1 MKSYTAFKVSGIDWI
16 DVIPAHWK
24 VRRLKD
30 IGKICLGKMLK
41 DKPDNGYYRKPYLKS
56 KNIGWLNLN
65 LSNVEEMYFNEQ
77 EMATLRLKKGD
88 LILSEGGEVGK
99 TSIWNDELEECYI
112 QNSAHKIS
120 FNNCCDSR
128 FYLYLSY
135 YLGHIGYYK
144 SIVNLV
150 SIMHLTYEKLRRV
163 MVPVPPLDE
172 QERLAAY
179 LDKKCGEIDG
189 QVELLEK
196 KRKAYERLKT
206 SVINNAVT
214 RGLNPDVPMRDS
226 GIDWIGEIPAHWNR
240 LRLKDVSF
248 MYSGLTGKSGDDFRC
263 DDDSKTKPFVPFTN
277 VLNNTRIDFSQFNRV
292 VMNENESQNRVGE
305 NDLIFLMSSEDYES
319 IAKSAVVIG
328 DPGEVYLNSF
338 CRGLRFTSDNVFA
351 PFVNYQLNASKY
363 RDSLRFEARG
373 FTRINIK
380 IDRIASQFIT
390 IPPIDEQRAIAT
402 YLDEKCG
409 EIDAA
414 IENIGKQIDAY
425 KRLKRSLINE
435 VVTGKRAV

>member
-1 MKSYTAFKVSGIDWI
+1 
-16 DVIPAHWK
+16 
-24 VRRLKD
+24 
-30 IGKICLGKMLK
+30 
-41 DKPDNGYYRKPYLKS
+41 
-56 KNIGWLNLN
+56 
-65 LSNVEEMYFNEQ
+65 
-77 EMATLRLKKGD
+77 
-88 LILSEGGEVGK
+88 
-99 TSIWNDELEECYI
+99 
-112 QNSAHKIS
+112 
-120 FNNCCDSR
+120 
-128 FYLYLSY
+128 
-135 YLGHIGYYK
+135 
-144 SIVNLV
+144 
-150 SIMHLTYEKLRRV
+150 
-163 MVPVPPLDE
+163 
-172 QERLAAY
+172 
-179 LDKKCGEIDG
+179 
-189 QVELLEK
+189 
-196 KRKAYERLKT
+196 
-206 SVINNAVT
+206 
-214 RGLNPDVPMRDS
+214 
-226 GIDWIGEIPAHWNR
+226 
-240 LRLKDVSF
+240 